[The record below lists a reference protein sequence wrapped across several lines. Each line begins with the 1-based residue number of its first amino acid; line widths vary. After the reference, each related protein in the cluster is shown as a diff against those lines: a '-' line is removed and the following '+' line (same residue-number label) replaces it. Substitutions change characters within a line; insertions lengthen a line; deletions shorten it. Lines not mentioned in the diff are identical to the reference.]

1 MSIPTPPTNSHPAR
15 RARTMGDL
23 LEAIADALG
32 ADDWAVEHGT
42 LDTQGM
48 TVVDSRTGC
57 LYRLE
62 LADDGML
69 DDADWRHRVLST
81 RPAMLVKT
89 GMSHPK
95 VGLNGYAVDPAGFNG
110 MEVHND

>member
-1 MSIPTPPTNSHPAR
+1 MSVPTRPINSHPACH
-15 RARTMGDL
+15 ARTISTL
-23 LEAIADALG
+23 LDMIAAALNADG
-32 ADDWAVEHGT
+32 ATVLPDDIDSA
-42 LDTQGM
+42 GM
-48 TVVDSRTGC
+48 TIVIDGMS
-57 LYRLE
+57 YRLE
-62 LADDGML
+62 IAEPELM